1 MKKFAIVTI
10 GFTPPSPEFMQEWM
24 SWFESIKSQTVQQF
38 GFKNGKELNKEG
50 IMDLPMNLDAMTGML
65 IIEAENIE
73 AAMEIAK
80 SGPMVTS
87 TRIYEVW

>member
-24 SWFESIKSQTVQQF
+24 AWFESIKSQTVQQF
-38 GFKNGKELNKEG
+38 GFKNGIEVNKKGKQE
-50 IMDLPMNLDAMTGML
+50 IPMDLEAMTGML
-65 IIEAENIE
+65 IVEAEDRE
-73 AAMEIAK
+73 AALKMAEA
-80 SGPMVTS
+80 GPMVSS